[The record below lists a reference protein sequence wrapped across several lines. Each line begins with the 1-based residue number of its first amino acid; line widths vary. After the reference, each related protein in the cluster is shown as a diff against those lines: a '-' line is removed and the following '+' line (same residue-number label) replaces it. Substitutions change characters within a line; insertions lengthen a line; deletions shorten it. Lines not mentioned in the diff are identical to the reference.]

1 MTKSFL
7 CICAL
12 LATATTA
19 LFAQGGFEGIVS
31 DAKSTA
37 VMKNGNVISVGYSVP
52 QPLFSDG
59 VIVIYSPDLQTVVAS
74 RKFGGKNEDVITGV
88 AVAADGSIWI
98 CGYTLSN
105 DLPIPASPIT
115 GSFKGSMDG
124 FVAKL
129 SPDLK
134 TVLGGMY
141 IGGSGPDRANAIA
154 IGATGDVVVVG
165 EISSSKALP
174 TINSFDESH
183 NGKKDGFFI
192 CLDATAKI
200 VNAASYLGGLL
211 DDVMTS
217 VTIDSKN
224 NAVIGGYTSSDD
236 FPTYPVK
243 TRVWVEDGGCPYY
256 GCTTGHWEESGESPF
271 DNTFGGFTDAVVLK
285 FQLSGSPVFSAF
297 FGGEKDEYGTA
308 VATGPD
314 DIVYLLGET
323 RSNDLPIP
331 AEVESKFG
339 GVRDG
344 FYAAI
349 SANGLKLASAQYIG
363 GPGDERIWG
372 AVASGNIVTAVGT
385 TTGPITET
393 GLGAS
398 SELRGDL
405 DGLLVRLSTFETTFT
420 TVFGTSGK
428 DQPLSLTLD
437 SYGDVYHC
445 GYRTVPGSS
454 SPQAYTDKFAFGVV
468 TWRGPTTTSSLCEG
482 TPVTISWSADG
493 MLASDTYSIQRSGDG
508 NAWTSVVSGLK
519 TRSYQWTPKS
529 DDVAGGSL
537 QLRVLSGRGNVGL
550 SPLTY
555 ATGALPA
562 ITAQPQGATTCSGR
576 PLTLSVAS
584 STANAAF
591 QWRKDGV
598 NIAGATSAT
607 YSIANPTMSATGSYD
622 VVLTSSCGSKTS
634 DAATV
639 LIADNPVITQQ
650 PAAASVNAGA
660 VLELTIKAEGPGL
673 SYQWS
678 HNGSLIPA
686 PEGTAATLKIAAV
699 SIDRQGTYQCA
710 VTSECGRTTKSNEV
724 SVVVTGIDEEVQRG
738 FAVWPVPATDAVQLH
753 WEGQDVRT
761 IVVIDNTGSEVRR
774 ADVTAG
780 ATDAKVI
787 VSDLASGS
795 YTIVLESPAGRLSRR
810 FSVLR

>member
-1 MTKSFL
+1 MTKSL
-7 CICAL
+7 LSICVL
-12 LATATTA
+12 LAAATTA
-19 LFAQGGFEGIVS
+19 SFAQGGFDGVTS

-37 VMKNGNVISVGYSVP
+37 VMKNGNVVSVGYSNP
-52 QPLFSDG
+52 QSLLGDG
-59 VIVIYSPDLQTVVAS
+59 VIVVYSPDLETVVAS
-74 RKFGGKNEDVITGV
+74 RKFGGKDEDVITGV

-115 GSFKGSMDG
+115 GSFKGLMDG

-217 VTIDSKN
+217 VTVDSKN

-256 GCTTGHWEESGESPF
+256 GCTTGHWEETGQSPF
-271 DNTFGGFTDAVVLK
+271 DNTFGGFSDAVVLK
-285 FQLSGSPVFSAF
+285 FQLSGSPVFSAY
-297 FGGEKDEYGTA
+297 FGGEKDEYGMA

-314 DIVYLLGET
+314 DIVYLLGDT
-323 RSNDLPIP
+323 KSNDLPIP

-349 SANGLKLASAQYIG
+349 SANGLKLVSAQYIG
-363 GPGDERIWG
+363 GPGDDRIWG

-398 SELRGDL
+398 SEPRGDL

-445 GYRTVPGSS
+445 GYRTKSGSS
-454 SPQAYTDKFAFGVV
+454 SPTAYTDKFAYGLV
-468 TWRGPTTTSSLCEG
+468 TWRGPTTISSICEG

-508 NAWTSVVSGLK
+508 NAWTSLVSGVK
-519 TRSYQWTPKS
+519 TKSYQWTPKS
-529 DDVAGGSL
+529 EDVAGGSV
-537 QLRVLSGRGNVGL
+537 QLRVRSGRGNVGL
-550 SPLTY
+550 SPVTY
-555 ATGALPA
+555 TTGALPA
-562 ITAQPQGATTCSGR
+562 ITAQPQGVTACSGR

-607 YSIANPTMSATGSYD
+607 YSIANPTSNASGSYD
-622 VVLTSSCGSKTS
+622 VVLTTSCGSTTS
-634 DAATV
+634 DAATI
-639 LIADNPVITQQ
+639 LIADNPVITKQ
-650 PAAASVNAGA
+650 PTATSVNAGA
-660 VLELTIKAEGPGL
+660 ALELTITAEGPGL

-678 HNGSLIPA
+678 HNGSPIPA
-686 PEGTAATLKIAAV
+686 PEGTAATLKITAV

-724 SVVVTGIDEEVQRG
+724 SVVVTGIDEESRRG
-738 FAVWPVPATDAVQLH
+738 FAIWPVPATDAVQLH

-780 ATDAKVI
+780 TTDAKVI